1 VRTVQS
7 QAYFKQTSSPAA
19 TRRCCDPCAAATS
32 EISPSHSPTGSGRI
46 TRHSENAPPNSRCT
60 TSLRIADDPADT
72 KEHLRRTRAFAA
84 VHFGKKTSALMP
96 REDGTLEVRL
106 PSGVECGVVFG

>member
-1 VRTVQS
+1 L
-7 QAYFKQTSSPAA
+7 
-19 TRRCCDPCAAATS
+19 RRQRAN
-32 EISPSHSPTGSGRI
+32 I
-46 TRHSENAPPNSRCT
+46 TKSLADRFWADHAPLGECSPNSRCT